1 MGRKKYKK
9 NLQARTAYAMIAP
22 AVLIIFGLG
31 LFPVIYS
38 IGLSFNKVHPMTF
51 ETTFVGISNYVE
63 IFTNRDFWFSMGLTL
78 YFTIVSITVQLVLGT
93 LVAML
98 LNQKFVGRG
107 FVRAILLLPWAVP
120 TIVNANL
127 WNWILNANYGIL
139 NRLLLKAGLISDN
152 IAWLSDGKLAM
163 NMIILAD
170 TWRMLPL
177 VVIMLLAA
185 LQTVSKSVLEAAV
198 VDGAGAF
205 RRFRAVYVPALKP
218 MVLVILVLRTIQA
231 IRVFDIIYVLTKG
244 GPANKTMVISFYSYY
259 ETFNYLNY
267 GKGSAIAMVVAL
279 LALILAVIYMRV
291 LKTDD

>member
-1 MGRKKYKK
+1 MGRNTRK
-9 NLQARTAYAMIAP
+9 NKQSRTAYGMIAP

-38 IGLSFNKVHPMTF
+38 IWLSFNKVHPMTF
-51 ETTFVGISNYVE
+51 ETSFIGLDNYAE
-63 IFTNRDFWFSMGLTL
+63 IFLNREFWMSLGLTL
-78 YFTIVSITVQLVLGT
+78 YFTVASIVIQLVLGT
-93 LVAML
+93 LIALL

-107 FVRAILLLPWAVP
+107 FVRAIILLPWAVP

-139 NRLLLKAGLISDN
+139 NRLLMRFHLISEN
-152 IAWLSDGKLAM
+152 VAWLSDGKLAM

-177 VVIMLLAA
+177 VIIMLLAA
-185 LQTVSKSVLEAAV
+185 LQTVSKSQLEAAV
-198 VDGAGAF
+198 VDGAGAL
-205 RRFRAVYVPALKP
+205 RRFRAVYIPTLKP

-244 GPANKTMVISFYSYY
+244 GPANQTMVISFYSYF

-267 GKGSAIAMVVAL
+267 GKGSAVAMIVAL
-279 LALILAVIYMRV
+279 LALILSVVYMRV
-291 LKTDD
+291 LKTED

>member
-1 MGRKKYKK
+1 
-9 NLQARTAYAMIAP
+9 MIAP

-38 IGLSFNKVHPMTF
+38 IWLSFNKVHPMTF
-51 ETTFVGISNYVE
+51 DTAFVGMANYVE
-63 IFTNRDFWFSMGLTL
+63 IFTNRDFWYSLGLTL
-78 YFTIVSITVQLVLGT
+78 YFTIVSITIQLVLGT

-98 LNQKFVGRG
+98 LNQRFVGRG

-139 NRLLLKAGLISDN
+139 NRLLLKFGLISDN

-177 VVIMLLAA
+177 V
-185 LQTVSKSVLEAAV
+185 SSCCW
-198 VDGAGAF
+198 
-205 RRFRAVYVPALKP
+205 RRSRPYPNLYWRLPLWMAPEP
-218 MVLVILVLRTIQA
+218 
-231 IRVFDIIYVLTKG
+231 
-244 GPANKTMVISFYSYY
+244 
-259 ETFNYLNY
+259 
-267 GKGSAIAMVVAL
+267 SADSGRFT
-279 LALILAVIYMRV
+279 YRR
-291 LKTDD
+291 